1 MRMISTRFSVVRLL
15 GIVRRH
21 VRLLKRVF
29 NDENLINQIQT
40 EYEALES
47 KQKTIEEKEHER
59 ENAYDDMLLAD
70 HLADDA
76 VRNLF
81 GACQEY
87 DRNNPGSNVLIRVFP
102 DEIFGNI
109 IHLPLVSEVIQ
120 LDKLVVRLNELGP
133 DHELAGFSKEMSEK
147 SEAVKTAMATYEEKV
162 RQVKL
167 AEAEGEIAKEALIRK
182 YELNY
187 LEARKTYGRQ
197 QAEKLFPR
205 LSTRLPD
212 TEEEQENTETG
223 EAA

>member
-1 MRMISTRFSVVRLL
+1 MLTTRFSIVRLL

-21 VRLLKRVF
+21 IRLLKRVF
-29 NDENLINQIQT
+29 NDENLINQIQA

-70 HLADDA
+70 HLADDT

-81 GACQEY
+81 GASQEY

-102 DEIFGNI
+102 DETFGNI
-109 IHLPLVSEVIQ
+109 IRLPLVSEVIQ

-133 DHELAGFSKEMSEK
+133 DHALAGFSKEISEK
-147 SEAVKTAMATYEEKV
+147 SEAVKTAMTTYEEKV
-162 RQVKL
+162 REVKL

-187 LEARKTYGRQ
+187 LDARKTYGKQ
-197 QAEKLFPR
+197 QAEKLFPS
-205 LSTRLPD
+205 LASRLPV
-212 TEEEQENTETG
+212 EEEKPEEQEPG